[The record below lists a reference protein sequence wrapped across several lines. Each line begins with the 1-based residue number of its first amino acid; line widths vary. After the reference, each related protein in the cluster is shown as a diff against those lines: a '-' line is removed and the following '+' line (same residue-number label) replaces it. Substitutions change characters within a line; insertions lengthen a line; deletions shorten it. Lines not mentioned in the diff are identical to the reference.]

1 MSSVTADQV
10 VQGATE
16 LGKAEF
22 TRKELADKLDVKPM
36 ELGDAM
42 KAAREDGRIDKAGE
56 NDEGKG
62 LFRLTSS

>member
-16 LGKAEF
+16 LGKSEF